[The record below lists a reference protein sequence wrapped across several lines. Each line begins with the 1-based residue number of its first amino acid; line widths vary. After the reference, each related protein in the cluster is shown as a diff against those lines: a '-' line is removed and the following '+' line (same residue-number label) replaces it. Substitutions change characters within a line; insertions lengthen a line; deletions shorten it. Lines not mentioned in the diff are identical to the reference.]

1 MPALKAT
8 RMTKRR
14 IDTLKPGETV
24 WDTDPRGFCCR
35 CQTRR
40 KIFQLRFRSRGRQRW
55 LTIGEVGAPWTVET
69 ARREAQR
76 LLGEIRSGVD
86 VEVLRYGGNATD
98 PTIAD
103 LCDRFI
109 EEHAR
114 HHKRASSMLTDEK
127 NIANHVKPLIGH
139 LAVKDVTRSDIE
151 SFKQAIRDGKTATK
165 RKPNEK
171 RERFA
176 PAVLGG
182 PGVANRCLALLSKMY
197 NLAEI
202 WGWRAEN
209 SNPVRLVAKYPENP
223 RQRFLSD
230 EELQRLG
237 QVLEACDA
245 DGSESP
251 YVTAAIRLL
260 LLTGARLSEIL
271 TLKWDYID
279 QPRGLIQLPSSKTG
293 QKIIFLNDTAIA
305 VLNSIE
311 RQPSNPYVIS
321 GAITGRHLVNIQK
334 PWRRIRKLVDL
345 EDVRIH
351 DLRHSFAAIAAG
363 NGASLPLIG
372 QLLGHTQPQTTKR
385 YAHLAAKPVRDVN
398 DKVGATLE
406 NLLGPQRNNSR

>member
-8 RMTKRR
+8 RLTKRK
-14 IDTLKPGETV
+14 IDNLKPGETV

-35 CQTRR
+35 CQTKR
-40 KIFQLRFRSRGRQRW
+40 KIFQLRVRTHGRQRW

-69 ARREAQR
+69 ARRDAQR
-76 LLGEIRSGVD
+76 LLGEIRNGID

-114 HHKRASSMLTDEK
+114 HHKRASSTLTDEK

-139 LAVKDVTRSDIE
+139 MAIKDVTRSDIE
-151 SFKQAIRDGKTATK
+151 WFKQAIRDGKTATK
-165 RKPNEK
+165 RKPGEK
-171 RERFA
+171 RARFA

-182 PGVANRCLALLSKMY
+182 PGVTNRCLALLSKMF

-202 WGWRAEN
+202 WGWRTEN
-209 SNPVRLVAKYPENP
+209 TNPVRLVAKYPENP

-230 EELQRLG
+230 EEVQRLG
-237 QVLEACDA
+237 TVLADCDTN
-245 DGSESP
+245 GTESP
-251 YVTAAIRLL
+251 YVIAAIRLL
-260 LLTGARLSEIL
+260 LLTGARLGEIL

-279 QPRGLIQLPSSKTG
+279 QPRGYIQLPSSKTG
-293 QKIIFLNDTAIA
+293 PKVIFLNDTALDVIGSIA
-305 VLNSIE
+305 
-311 RQPSNPYVIS
+311 RQPGNPFVIV
-321 GAITGRHLVNIQK
+321 GAMPGQHLVNIQK
-334 PWRRIRKLVDL
+334 PWRRIRKLADL

-351 DLRHSFAAIAAG
+351 DLRHSFAAIAAS

-398 DKVGATLE
+398 DKVGATLG
-406 NLLGPQRNNSR
+406 NLLGPTKP